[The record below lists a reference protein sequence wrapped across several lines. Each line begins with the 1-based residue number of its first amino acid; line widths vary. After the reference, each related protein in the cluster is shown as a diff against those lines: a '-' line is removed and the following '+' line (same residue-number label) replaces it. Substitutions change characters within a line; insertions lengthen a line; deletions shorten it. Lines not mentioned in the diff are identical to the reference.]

1 VSFILFTFVR
11 SNLKQYKMKMSQYNW
26 SWWFVLTVITL
37 VVGMLIAMVAKT
49 EFEMILSNIILIVSL
64 ISFIP
69 CLYIGM
75 KPNE

>member
-1 VSFILFTFVR
+1 
-11 SNLKQYKMKMSQYNW
+11 MKMSQYNW

-64 ISFIP
+64 ISLIP
-69 CLYIGM
+69 CFYIGM